1 MSNCAS
7 FCASACLDLRPPS
20 VASLFA
26 LLSLRL
32 LLLQSAPSIAFS
44 SVAPVFD
51 LSFHR
56 FALPFR
62 PRLCFFKLRFALH
75 LCACSFWPSS
85 IRLLILRFFE
95 CEIGSLPKGSAQRR
109 PPECEIGLLPK
120 GSEHCRPSEC
130 EIGSLPK
137 GSAHCRPSECE
148 IGSLPKGSAH
158 CRPSECE
165 IGSLPKGSAH
175 CRPSE
180 CEIGSLPKGSAHCRP
195 SECEIG
201 SLPWRMIIHF

>member
-1 MSNCAS
+1 MCDEILFHFIVS
-7 FCASACLDLRPPS
+7 FSGS
-20 VASLFA
+20 SA
-26 LLSLRL
+26 LL
-32 LLLQSAPSIAFS
+32 SAPSIAFS

-85 IRLLILRFFE
+85 IRLLNLRFFE

-109 PPECEIGLLPK
+109 PPECEITM
-120 GSEHCRPSEC
+120 
-130 EIGSLPK
+130 PK

-175 CRPSE
+175 CRSE
-180 CEIGSLPKGSAHCRP
+180 CEIGSLPKGSAQRRP
-195 SECEIG
+195 TECEIG